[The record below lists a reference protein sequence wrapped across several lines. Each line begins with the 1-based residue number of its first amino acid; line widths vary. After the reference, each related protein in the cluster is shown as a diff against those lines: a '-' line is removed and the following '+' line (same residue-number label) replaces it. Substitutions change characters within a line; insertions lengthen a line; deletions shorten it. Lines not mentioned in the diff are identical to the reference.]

1 MAGVMQIPLSHFK
14 LKNKV
19 IASYWYFA
27 IICFTSLFKEF
38 NWRLIIYVLGVFL
51 CLLSYVKL
59 VTITDTNSIFSTN
72 SSLLFIIFLFINI
85 HHEFVFS
92 YLPFFS
98 FACFWTKCWGKMS
111 ELQFFLIFFWYLLT
125 PSLLLLRQLLDILH
139 VTIPL
144 EKAFRYLC
152 CERL

>member
-1 MAGVMQIPLSHFK
+1 MQIPLPHFK

-27 IICFTSLFKEF
+27 IICFTSLFKDF

-59 VTITDTNSIFSTN
+59 VTVTDTNSIFSTN

-85 HHEFVFS
+85 HHEFVFC

-98 FACFWTKCWGKMS
+98 FACFWTKCWGKKIGIS
-111 ELQFFLIFFWYLLT
+111 ILFFWYLLT

-144 EKAFRYLC
+144 ERYLC

>member
-1 MAGVMQIPLSHFK
+1 MQIPLPHFK

-27 IICFTSLFKEF
+27 IICFTSLFKDF

-59 VTITDTNSIFSTN
+59 VAVTDTNSIFSTN

-85 HHEFVFS
+85 HHEFVFC

-98 FACFWTKCWGKMS
+98 FACFWTKCWGKRS
-111 ELQFFLIFFWYLLT
+111 EFQIFFLVFANSKPLVVETTTRHFARDYSIGEVFVLRT
-125 PSLLLLRQLLDILH
+125 SLDKGWFP
-139 VTIPL
+139 PL
-144 EKAFRYLC
+144 G
-152 CERL
+152 